1 MIACI
6 LTRSKVSDTFDFKV
20 KKEHYNPIFSLQLTT
35 PRCTGHF
42 IIHPDWVSE
51 KGGIRRSKSFIQMK
65 KDGLRY

>member
-1 MIACI
+1 MI
-6 LTRSKVSDTFDFKV
+6 TQSKGSDTFYFKIR
-20 KKEHYNPIFSLQLTT
+20 KEDYNPTFSLQLTT